1 MLRPYVFFPPLPST
15 AAWASFAAVNR
26 GIVTLLV
33 AASMHAA
40 PAAAQ
45 VDGSVGV
52 GAGTVRYP
60 GGTSF
65 GSAILSPSV
74 RYSSE
79 ALVADLSSSIAS
91 LPGGEWAGLGLADLS
106 ALTTPSTGGRQL
118 GVEAIFAGTTRTG
131 AGPTAAA
138 HAVGELRWSAA
149 TWGAE
154 LAAGPSTGLI
164 SGALP
169 VTAFHARA
177 RLWWRPSGGVTSPNV
192 QLGVEPTH
200 FPDGW
205 FTDASA
211 GATVERGRAVV
222 SLWTVARLSST
233 YTSSAA
239 GSVYLQVFVRPRVS
253 LEVGGG
259 SSLSDPYQGLPR
271 AGFITLAVRFHK
283 SPRPSPVATVPRW
296 APVVPEPRGDSLVVR
311 FRMPDARTVAIAGD
325 WNAWQPVQLRPL
337 GDDVWQG
344 TLVLRRGLYHFNLQV
359 DESDWVVPNGVATV
373 PDGLG
378 GMVAVL
384 IVP

>member
-169 VTAFHARA
+169 VTAFHTRA

-211 GATVERGRAVV
+211 GATFERGRAVV

-283 SPRPSPVATVPRW
+283 SPRPSPVAKW

-325 WNAWQPVQLRPL
+325 WNAWQPAPLRPL
-337 GDDVWQG
+337 GDDVWEG

-359 DESDWVVPNGVATV
+359 DGSEWVVPNGVATV

-384 IVP
+384 VVP

>member
-1 MLRPYVFFPPLPST
+1 
-15 AAWASFAAVNR
+15 VNR
-26 GIVTLLV
+26 GIVVLLV
-33 AASMHAA
+33 ATSTHAA

-74 RYSSE
+74 RWATR
-79 ALVADLSSSIAS
+79 ALGADLSSSIAS
-91 LPGGEWAGLGLADLS
+91 LPGGEWAGLGLVDLS
-106 ALTTPSTGGRQL
+106 AVIAPSAGRRQF
-118 GVEAIFAGTTRTG
+118 GVDATFAGTTRTG
-131 AGPTAAA
+131 GGPTAAA

-149 TWGAE
+149 TWGAGV
-154 LAAGPSTGLI
+154 AAGPSTGLI
-164 SGALP
+164 SGAPP
-169 VTAFHARA
+169 VTALHTRA
-177 RLWWRPSGGVTSPNV
+177 RLWWRPGDGATSPTL
-192 QLGVEPTH
+192 QLSLEPTH

-211 GATVERGRAVV
+211 GAAFERGRAVV

-233 YTSSAA
+233 YRSTAA
-239 GSVYLQVFVRPRVS
+239 GGASLQLFVSSRLS

-271 AGFITLAVRFHK
+271 AGFITCALRLHK
-283 SPRPSPVATVPRW
+283 SPRPPRVAAVLRW
-296 APVVPEPRGDSLVVR
+296 APLVPQARGDSLIVR
-311 FRMPDARTVAIAGD
+311 FRMPDARTVAIAGN
-325 WNAWQPVQLRPL
+325 WNAWQPAQLRAVGGDIWEGSL
-337 GDDVWQG
+337 GLG
-344 TLVLRRGLYHFNLQV
+344 RGVYHFNLLV
-359 DESDWVVPNGVATV
+359 DGSDWVVPNGVATV